1 MEEMIDAIRAAVA
14 EGATPETKTSG
25 VRACRTIA
33 AALEAEGGKPITLP
47 GIPATN
53 PLAGIISPQTL
64 DLLIAHLR
72 NLADDRDKQRNVAAA
87 AAAIAPA
94 PPELAVPE
102 RSGVRFAMVPPPRT
116 ASRMPQPLRSVRPVG
131 KGRR

>member
-14 EGATPETKTSG
+14 EGATPEAKTSG

-53 PLAGIISPQTL
+53 PLAGILSPPTL

-72 NLADDRDKQRNVAAA
+72 NLADDRDKQRAAA
-87 AAAIAPA
+87 ATAAATAPA
-94 PPELAVPE
+94 APELARVAPE
-102 RSGVRFAMVPPPRT
+102 RSGVRFAMVPPPRPR
-116 ASRMPQPLRSVRPVG
+116 SRPPNSGRPVV
-131 KGRR
+131 RRK